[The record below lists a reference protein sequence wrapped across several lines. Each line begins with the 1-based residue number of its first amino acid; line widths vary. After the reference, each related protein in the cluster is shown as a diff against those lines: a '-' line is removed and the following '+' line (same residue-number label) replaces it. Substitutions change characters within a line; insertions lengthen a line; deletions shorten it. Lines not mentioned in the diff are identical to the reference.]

1 MDVTGLQHYSFKNET
16 KRNSGHGVLAMSTP
30 PSRFVAPPRIVAV
43 GLHRIK
49 DLLHGLAPSYAQR
62 ARVEVL
68 DAGFEHA
75 VADIRALNRAQR
87 IDVLVAAGS
96 NGTYLRQ
103 HLDLPVVLVRVGG
116 FDVMSALARARRISS
131 RIALVTHEAI
141 PPEVEQFN
149 ELFGLGIEKYSYRT
163 TDDARTCVLE
173 LRARGI
179 EVVVAPGLVTDLAEA
194 AGMSGVFLYSEHAV
208 REALDDAVEMARL
221 ARMETAK
228 RERLSTI
235 LAQLRDGVVA
245 VDMSERIEALN
256 PAMER
261 LLQRPASELI
271 GHRLGDIVP
280 ELSLQ
285 RTLREARAEIDELQ
299 KIGTRAVLTS
309 RLPITEQGAQTGAVL
324 TCQDP
329 ESIQRVDRDL
339 RARRHKPSIGVRYRL
354 SDLVGTSA
362 GIVHTRLLAAQYA
375 RSDATVLIFGESGT
389 GKELLAQG
397 IHAASRRSKQPFIA
411 VNCGAFPET
420 LLESELFGYEEGA
433 FTGARRGG
441 KLGLFEAAHT
451 GTIFLDEIG
460 EMPVSLQTRL
470 LRVLQ
475 EKEILRIGAIEPT
488 RVDVRVIAATHRDLG
503 GRIAAGDFRRD
514 LYYRL
519 NILRLELPSL
529 RQRREDLPLLASHL
543 LRKVASRAGL
553 EAESDRRVQRLLEA
567 TRDYDWP
574 GNVRELEN
582 LIERIA
588 LMEGPLANPG
598 DPALAD
604 VQLRELLP
612 EIYSPRPCAGSAPS
626 IAAQRKES
634 EAQRIRRVL
643 EECEGSCT
651 KASRRLGIS
660 RTTLWRKLKRQA
672 S

>member
-1 MDVTGLQHYSFKNET
+1 MNALVA
-16 KRNSGHGVLAMSTP
+16 RLAE
-30 PSRFVAPPRIVAV
+30 PPRIVAV

-49 DLLHGLAPSYAQR
+49 DLLHGLAPSYALS

-68 DAGFEHA
+68 DAGFETA
-75 VADIRALNRAQR
+75 VADIRELSRSQP

-96 NGTYLRQ
+96 NGAYLRQ

-116 FDVMSALARARRISS
+116 FDVMSALGRARGISS
-131 RIALVTHEAI
+131 RIALVTHGAI
-141 PPEVEQFN
+141 PPEVQQFS
-149 ELFGLGIEKYSYRT
+149 ELFGLGIEQHSYRT
-163 TDDARTCVLE
+163 TDDARNCVLG

-194 AGMSGVFLYSEHAV
+194 AGMSGVFLYSEDAV

-221 ARMETAK
+221 SRMEAAK
-228 RERLSTI
+228 RERLNTI
-235 LAQLRDGVVA
+235 LGQLRDGVVA
-245 VDMSERIEALN
+245 VDMNERIEVLN

-261 LLQRPASELI
+261 LLERPATDLVGRKLS
-271 GHRLGDIVP
+271 DVAP
-280 ELSLQ
+280 DLSLL
-285 RTLREARAEIDELQ
+285 RTLRESRSEIDELQ
-299 KIGTRAVLTS
+299 KLGARAVLAS

-339 RARRHKPSIGVRYRL
+339 RARRHKPAIGVRYRL

-362 GIVHTRLLAAQYA
+362 GIAQTRLLAAQYA

-397 IHAASRRSKQPFIA
+397 MHAASKRSNQPFIA
-411 VNCGAFPET
+411 VNCGAFPES

-475 EKEILRIGAIEPT
+475 EKEILRVGAIEPT
-488 RVDVRVIAATHRDLG
+488 RVDVRVIAATHRDLTQ
-503 GRIAAGDFRRD
+503 RIATGDFRRD

-519 NILRLELPSL
+519 NILRLELPGL
-529 RQRREDLPLLASHL
+529 RHRRRDLPELAAHL
-543 LRKVASRAGL
+543 TQKIASRAG
-553 EAESDRRVQRLLEA
+553 SDIARDQRVQKLLDAAWNYE
-567 TRDYDWP
+567 WP

-588 LMEGPLANPG
+588 MIGQ
-598 DPALAD
+598 PADATLAD
-604 VQLRELLP
+604 AQLRNLIP
-612 EIYSPRPCAGSAPS
+612 EIFSGTAPDQPASS
-626 IAAQRKES
+626 IAMRREES
-634 EAQRIRRVL
+634 ETQLIRRVL
-643 EECEGSCT
+643 DECGGSYAN
-651 KASRRLGIS
+651 ASKRLGIS
-660 RTTLWRKLKRQA
+660 RTTLWRKLKRQRPA
-672 S
+672 

>member
-1 MDVTGLQHYSFKNET
+1 MHTLN
-16 KRNSGHGVLAMSTP
+16 AP
-30 PSRFVAPPRIVAV
+30 APASRPGDPPRIVAV

-49 DLLHGLAPSYAQR
+49 DLLHGLAPTYAQR

-68 DAGFEHA
+68 DSGFESA
-75 VADIRALNRAQR
+75 VANIRELSRSQP

-96 NGTYLRQ
+96 NGAYLRQ
-103 HLDLPVVLVRVGG
+103 HLNLPVVLVRVGG
-116 FDVMSALARARRISS
+116 FDIMSALGRARRISS
-131 RIALVTHEAI
+131 RIALVTHDAI
-141 PPEVEQFN
+141 PAEVEQFN
-149 ELFGLGIEKYSYRT
+149 ELFGLGIEQHSYRT
-163 TDDARTCVLE
+163 TDEARHCVLG

-194 AGMSGVFLYSEHAV
+194 AGMSGVFLYSEDAV

-221 ARMETAK
+221 SRMEASK
-228 RERLSTI
+228 RERLNTI
-235 LAQLRDGVVA
+235 LGQLRDGVVA
-245 VDMSERIEALN
+245 VDMEERIEVLN

-261 LLQRPASELI
+261 LLERPASDLM
-271 GHRLGDIVP
+271 GRKLSDVAP

-299 KIGTRAVLTS
+299 KLGARAVLAS
-309 RLPITEQGAQTGAVL
+309 RLPITEQGAQTGAVI

-329 ESIQRVDRDL
+329 ESIQRADRDL
-339 RARRHKPSIGVRYRL
+339 RARRSKPAVGVRYRL
-354 SDLVGTSA
+354 SDILGTSRQ
-362 GIVHTRLLAAQYA
+362 ILQTRSLASQYA
-375 RSDATVLIFGESGT
+375 PSDATVLIFGESGT
-389 GKELLAQG
+389 GKEMLAQG

-475 EKEILRIGAIEPT
+475 EREILRIGAIEPT
-488 RVDVRVIAATHRDLG
+488 RVDVRVIAATHQDLTE
-503 GRIAAGDFRRD
+503 RIATGQFRRD

-519 NILRLELPSL
+519 NILRLELPGL
-529 RQRREDLPLLASHL
+529 RHRKQDLPQLAAHL
-543 LRKVASRAGL
+543 TRKIVSRAGANL
-553 EAESDRRVQRLLEA
+553 AADQRVQKLLEA
-567 TRDYDWP
+567 ASDYDWP

-588 LMEGPLANPG
+588 LLEE
-598 DPALAD
+598 PAGAALTD
-604 VQLRELLP
+604 VQLRDLIP
-612 EIYSPRPCAGSAPS
+612 EVFSGPSPGQPESS
-626 IAAQRKES
+626 IAVRREAS
-634 EAQRIRRVL
+634 EIQLIRRVL
-643 EECEGSCT
+643 EECGGSYA
-651 KASRRLGIS
+651 KASGRLGVS
-660 RTTLWRKLKRQA
+660 RTTLWRKLKRQRSA
-672 S
+672 

>member
-1 MDVTGLQHYSFKNET
+1 MNATVS
-16 KRNSGHGVLAMSTP
+16 RLAE
-30 PSRFVAPPRIVAV
+30 PPRIVAV

-49 DLLHGLAPSYAQR
+49 DLLHGLVPSYALS

-68 DAGFEHA
+68 DSGFETA
-75 VADIRALNRAQR
+75 VASIRELSRSQP

-96 NGTYLRQ
+96 NGAYLRQ
-103 HLDLPVVLVRVGG
+103 HLNLPVVLVRVGG
-116 FDVMSALARARRISS
+116 FDIMSALGRARGISS
-131 RIALVTHEAI
+131 RIALVTHGTI
-141 PPEVEQFN
+141 PSEVEQFS
-149 ELFGLGIEKYSYRT
+149 ELFDLGIEQHSYRT
-163 TDDARTCVLE
+163 TDDARNCVLG

-194 AGMSGVFLYSEHAV
+194 AGMSGVFLYSEDAV

-221 ARMETAK
+221 SRMEAAK
-228 RERLSTI
+228 RERLNTI
-235 LAQLRDGVVA
+235 LGQLRDGVVA
-245 VDMSERIEALN
+245 VDMNERIEILN

-261 LLQRPASELI
+261 LLERPATDLVGRKLS
-271 GHRLGDIVP
+271 DVAP
-280 ELSLQ
+280 ELSLL
-285 RTLREARAEIDELQ
+285 RTLREPRTEIDELQ
-299 KIGTRAVLTS
+299 KLGTRAVLTS

-339 RARRHKPSIGVRYRL
+339 RARRHKPTIGVRYRL
-354 SDLVGTSA
+354 SDIVGTSE
-362 GIVHTRLLAAQYA
+362 GIVHTRALAAQYA

-397 IHAASRRSKQPFIA
+397 IHAASKRSNQPFIA
-411 VNCGAFPET
+411 VNCGAFPES

-488 RVDVRVIAATHRDLG
+488 RVDVRVIAATHRDLTE
-503 GRIAAGDFRRD
+503 RITTGDFRRD

-519 NILRLELPSL
+519 NILRLELPGL
-529 RQRREDLPLLASHL
+529 RHRRPDLPELAAHL
-543 LRKVASRAGL
+543 TQKIASRAGTSI
-553 EAESDRRVQRLLEA
+553 ARDQRVQKLLDAARNYE
-567 TRDYDWP
+567 WP

-588 LMEGPLANPG
+588 MLENPTDATLAE
-598 DPALAD
+598 
-604 VQLRELLP
+604 VQLRGLIP
-612 EIYSPRPCAGSAPS
+612 EIFLTEIPPSDLPVEAAVS
-626 IAAQRKES
+626 IATHREES
-634 EAQRIRRVL
+634 EAQLIRRVL
-643 EECEGSCT
+643 DECGGSYAN
-651 KASRRLGIS
+651 ASKRLGIS
-660 RTTLWRKLKRQA
+660 RTTLWRKLKRQRPA
-672 S
+672 